1 MNDFVAEVV
10 VNVLQQFSPAAL
22 LAVIVVNLV
31 IELIQRGRRTE
42 RHSPV
47 RESGAFAAVMAVM
60 TAWAFIALAL
70 PVGVARVE
78 NLNTASPWLLVIG
91 LVLYVAGALPLGYV
105 MLGFLL
111 GAQETSLLDRH
122 ELARRRTPTYVY
134 AGLFKIGLVGIALA
148 LLAFPAL
155 SSILPYATAD
165 RAALMRTT
173 VVALLLADTACFG
186 WVLVA
191 E

>member
-1 MNDFVAEVV
+1 MNDFLADVVA
-10 VNVLQQFSPAAL
+10 NVLQQFSPAAL

-31 IELIQRGRRTE
+31 TGLIRRRPE
-42 RHSPV
+42 PHSPV
-47 RESGAFAAVMAVM
+47 RESAAFAAVMAVM

-91 LVLYVAGALPLGYV
+91 LLLYLAGALPLGYV
-105 MLGFLL
+105 MLSFLL
-111 GAQETSLLDRH
+111 GAEETSLLDRR
-122 ELARRRTPTYVY
+122 ELARRRTPTYIYV
-134 AGLFKIGLVGIALA
+134 ALFKIGIVGIALA

-155 SSILPYATAD
+155 SGILPYATAD
-165 RAALMRTT
+165 RAALLRTT
-173 VVALLLADTACFG
+173 VVALLLADTVCYG